1 MEDRAHALAAGLFTL
16 LLGLAAAFFIW
27 WLGQSRE
34 DVAYYVLEARDNV
47 TGLNNQAQVRYRGIR
62 AGRVQ
67 SIDIDKEDR
76 RLILVRISLDARYA
90 LTGGTKAKLKLQ
102 GVTGLAYVQL
112 EDDGSDPR
120 PLAPAKNGDLPRI
133 ALSPPLLDTLGE
145 QAGDIAEQANVLA
158 SRLTRVLDERNLNNV
173 SRTLEN
179 LAAASERLKD
189 GMEAV
194 NPVLA
199 SLRQTFSDEN
209 MKRLNVILF
218 NLEKTS
224 GEAAPMVVDL
234 RETVRSV
241 SALTARLDR
250 LVAESG
256 GQLTTTMLPR
266 ASDLMEELTV
276 SARRLTRLIESLE
289 REPRALV
296 FGRGMI
302 APGPGEA
309 GFVVPRASGALG
321 ASVAPGP

>member
-16 LLGLAAAFFIW
+16 LLGLAAAVFVW

-34 DVAYYVLEARDNV
+34 DMNYYVLEASENV
-47 TGLNNQAQVRYRGIR
+47 SGLNNQAQVRYRGIR

-67 SIDIDKEDR
+67 SIDLDKDNP
-76 RLILVRISLDARYA
+76 RLILVRISLDARYP
-90 LTGGTKAKLKLQ
+90 LTMGTTAKLKSQ

-112 EDDGSDPR
+112 EDEGSDPR
-120 PLAPAKNGDLPRI
+120 PLVAGENGNLLRI

-194 NPVLA
+194 HPVLA

-209 MKRLNVILF
+209 LKKLNVILA

-224 GEAAPMVVDL
+224 GEAAPMVVEL

-276 SARRLTRLIESLE
+276 SARRLTRLTESLE

-296 FGRGMI
+296 FGRGTI

-309 GFVVPRASGALG
+309 GFVAPG
-321 ASVAPGP
+321 ASVAPGAPGH

>member
-16 LLGLAAAFFIW
+16 LLGLAAAVFVW

-34 DVAYYVLEARDNV
+34 DMNHYVLEASENV
-47 TGLNNQAQVRYRGIR
+47 SGLNNQAQVRYRGIR

-67 SIDIDKEDR
+67 SIDLDKNNP
-76 RLILVRISLDARYA
+76 RLILVRISLDARYP
-90 LTGGTKAKLKLQ
+90 LTIGTTAKLKSQ
-102 GVTGLAYVQL
+102 GVTGLAYVQI

-120 PLAPAKNGDLPRI
+120 PLVAGENGNLPHI

-145 QAGDIAEQANVLA
+145 QAGDIAEQAHVLA
-158 SRLTRVLDERNLNNV
+158 SRMTRLLDERNLNNV

-189 GMEAV
+189 SMEAV
-194 NPVLA
+194 HPVLA

-209 MKRLNVILF
+209 MKKLNAILA

-224 GEAAPMVVDL
+224 GEAAPMAVEL
-234 RETVRSV
+234 RETIRSV
-241 SALTARLDR
+241 SALTARLDK

-256 GQLTTTMLPR
+256 GQLTTTTLPR
-266 ASDLMEELTV
+266 ASDLMEELTI
-276 SARRLTRLIESLE
+276 STRRLSRFIESLE

-296 FGRGMI
+296 FGRGTVV
-302 APGPGEA
+302 PGPGEA
-309 GFVVPRASGALG
+309 GFVVPGAPVASGASG
-321 ASVAPGP
+321 R